1 MNFLQPDRISG
12 RKQEGKPG
20 VIQNVKKI
28 SVFLTSCVVVILSI
42 FQAQQAQQPGADP
55 AIKATQ
61 VFGKVSEINS
71 AAGQITIKTA
81 AGSLVVANVN
91 DKTTYQRMPPGET
104 DRSKA
109 ELTSLTEITVGDGII
124 ARGFVAADRKSVPAQ
139 QIIVVS
145 QSEIAKKTATER
157 MAWARGARGIVSSVN
172 AAAREVTVTSRSLA
186 GMSQATIVGLSEKT
200 KIKRYPPDSVPRYE
214 NATPGKFEDIKV
226 GDQLNAKGEKSA
238 DGARLTAEEILF
250 GTFKIAGGTVTAID
264 AANSQIKIADLQKKT
279 PLTITLKPES
289 VIRRLPEGFGMFAGG
304 GMGQGAGPGAGPR
317 GAGPG
322 QGQPPAPGNNASA
335 QRPQGA
341 GQGAGPGGGM
351 RPAGGANM
359 ADLLERLPTIS
370 INDLKLGDT
379 IILSSLPGSD
389 PTQLTA
395 ISVVSGVEP
404 LLAMMAAR
412 QQAGA
417 GRPQAV
423 DLNSNFGGMFGGIGV
438 P

>member
-1 MNFLQPDRISG
+1 MPA
-12 RKQEGKPG
+12 RKQEGNTG
-20 VIQNVKKI
+20 VSRNVKKL
-28 SVFLTSCVVVILSI
+28 SVFLTSWVVVILCTV
-42 FQAQQAQQPGADP
+42 QTPAQPTSSTTQQPGADP

-71 AAGQITIKTA
+71 SAGQITIKTA

-109 ELTSLTEITVGDGII
+109 EQTSLTEITVGDGII
-124 ARGFVAADRKSVPAQ
+124 ARGFVAADRKSLPAQ

-145 QSEIAKKTATER
+145 QSEIAKKNAAER

-172 AAAREVTVTSRSLA
+172 AAAKEVTVTSRSLA
-186 GMSQATIVGLSEKT
+186 GMSQAIIVGLSEKT

-214 NATPGKFEDIKV
+214 NASPGNFEDIKV

-264 AANSQIKIADLQKKT
+264 AATSQIKIADLQKKT

-289 VIRRLPEGFGMFAGG
+289 VIRRLPEGFGAFAGG
-304 GMGQGAGPGAGPR
+304 GMGQGAGAGTGPR
-317 GAGPG
+317 GASPG
-322 QGQPPAPGNNASA
+322 QGQAPVQGNNAAA

-341 GQGAGPGGGM
+341 GPGGGPGGGM
-351 RPAGGANM
+351 RMGGGNM

-370 INDLKLGDT
+370 INDLKVGDT

-412 QQAGA
+412 QQAGGP